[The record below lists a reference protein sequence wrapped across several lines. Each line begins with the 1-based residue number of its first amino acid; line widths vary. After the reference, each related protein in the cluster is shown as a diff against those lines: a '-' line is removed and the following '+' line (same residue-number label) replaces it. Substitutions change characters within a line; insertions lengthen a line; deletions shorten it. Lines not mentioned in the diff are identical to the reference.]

1 MLGEVCK
8 EDCQPL
14 DEVMSV
20 MMMDGTI
27 GVGPEAGASSDDLE
41 SASFTARRNGALRWP
56 RTH

>member
-41 SASFTARRNGALRWP
+41 SASFTARRNGAG
-56 RTH
+56 